1 MKPVGTVTSEHP
13 SVWPSHARRVGCSE
27 DAVCHVQGGAV
38 ASRPPEPRWQ
48 ESKSFLLSEGGLE
61 TGPDERSVHFDPE
74 IMLLG
79 IEAEEVFLQ

>member
-1 MKPVGTVTSEHP
+1 M
-13 SVWPSHARRVGCSE
+13 
-27 DAVCHVQGGAV
+27 QGGAV